1 MNKNDVYAPYN
12 ILVDKSLTPIAK
24 VVLVDL
30 LNEEAKNGKS
40 HFTNK
45 EIAKKFGYSTS
56 SISNA
61 IRLLKNKGL
70 ISIELINKNFRTIS
84 TNKDLLEETI
94 SARKDRM
101 QNDEDGR

>member
-45 EIAKKFGYSTS
+45 EIAEKFGYSIS

-70 ISIELINKNFRTIS
+70 INIELINKNFRTIS
-84 TNKDLLEETI
+84 AKKDLLEETI
-94 SARKDRM
+94 SARKERM
-101 QNDEDGR
+101 QNYW

>member
-1 MNKNDVYAPYN
+1 MSKDDVYAPYN
-12 ILVDKSLTPIAK
+12 ILIDKSLTPIAK

-30 LNEEAKNGKS
+30 LNEEAENGKS

-84 TNKDLLEETI
+84 TKKDLLEETI
-94 SARKDRM
+94 AARKEK
-101 QNDEDGR
+101 QNDEDER